1 MLELLLL
8 VFCKNYTNLDFRHLS
23 VGGKT
28 IIPLSL
34 TSEASPGKGFLWVIQ
49 LGEVATQLFLISQK
63 TLKWLFFKL
72 SINKVLLPTAGVEL

>member
-8 VFCKNYTNLDFRHLS
+8 VLCKNYTNLCFGRLS
-23 VGGKT
+23 FDDKT

-34 TSEASPGKGFLWVIQ
+34 TSVASPGKGFLWVIQ
-49 LGEVATQLFLISQK
+49 LGEVATQPFVISQK

-72 SINKVLLPTAGVEL
+72 SINEVLLPTAGVEL